1 MKNGPV
7 RGHFFLAENT
17 PGILRGDAVFVVQ
30 FNNSPVSKAV
40 VWSVYVFTGAMFIN
54 FAR

>member
-7 RGHFFLAENT
+7 RGHFFWAGNT
-17 PGILRGDAVFVVQ
+17 PGILRVDAVFIVQ
-30 FNNSPVSKAV
+30 FKKSHVPKAV
-40 VWSVYVFTGAMFIN
+40 VWSVYAFTGAMFIN